1 MILVTFEN
9 FGLDAQGS
17 VVVGRGR
24 IVFTVRG
31 HAPGGRK
38 GEDVVCAGVS
48 SLVQSCVVAL
58 ARIAGVGQEIEQSD
72 GFLRSS
78 MELEDSFDKL
88 REAKA
93 ILGVMI
99 TGLEEMRKLQGS
111 SIDIIYKEV

>member
-1 MILVTFEN
+1 VILVTLEN
-9 FGLDAQGS
+9 FGLDIHGS
-17 VVVGRGR
+17 VVIGSGRV
-24 IVFTVRG
+24 VFTVQG

-58 ARIAGVGQEIEQSD
+58 ARIAGVSQELEQRD

-99 TGLEEMRKLQGS
+99 TGLEEIRKLQKS